1 MIINRNKSFNE
12 KKYDVLTVF
21 VLIMA
26 IIQAP
31 LVYYYTSGLFAFFIV
46 IPYLFVGLGLTIWLL
61 SLVTKK
67 SNEQITVFHRIGVF
81 LTIFIGCVS
90 FIFGEDFIEKFD
102 WNLRRNSREEIIQLI
117 KSKKLRT
124 NNNDKNVLYTLD
136 NWKFPLISNGGNKI
150 LISQTELG
158 KLTVEFYINR
168 GFLDHYSAF
177 VYTNDQEKIKEL
189 EDYMS
194 IKKSTETNKKLDQ
207 NWYRVSY

>member
-1 MIINRNKSFNE
+1 MK

-136 NWKFPLISNGGNKI
+136 NWKFPLISNEGNKI

>member
-1 MIINRNKSFNE
+1 M
-12 KKYDVLTVF
+12 
-21 VLIMA
+21 
-26 IIQAP
+26 
-31 LVYYYTSGLFAFFIV
+31 
-46 IPYLFVGLGLTIWLL
+46 
-61 SLVTKK
+61 
-67 SNEQITVFHRIGVF
+67 
-81 LTIFIGCVS
+81 
-90 FIFGEDFIEKFD
+90 
-102 WNLRRNSREEIIQLI
+102 
-117 KSKKLRT
+117 RT

>member
-31 LVYYYTSGLFAFFIV
+31 LAYYYTSGLFAFFIV

-90 FIFGEDFIEKFD
+90 FIFGEDLIEKFD

>member
-1 MIINRNKSFNE
+1 MK

-90 FIFGEDFIEKFD
+90 FIFGEDLIEKFD
-102 WNLRRNSREEIIQLI
+102 WNLRRNSREEII
-117 KSKKLRT
+117 
-124 NNNDKNVLYTLD
+124 
-136 NWKFPLISNGGNKI
+136 
-150 LISQTELG
+150 
-158 KLTVEFYINR
+158 
-168 GFLDHYSAF
+168 
-177 VYTNDQEKIKEL
+177 
-189 EDYMS
+189 
-194 IKKSTETNKKLDQ
+194 
-207 NWYRVSY
+207 

>member
-90 FIFGEDFIEKFD
+90 FIFGEDLIEKFD